1 MRALLV
7 VLGFLGGAAIEVFN
21 TFTRKW
27 TVERMHGAGSVG
39 WIMGALLFRLLG
51 TSVLLLLAFRA
62 DPLAGVAALLGYMVS
77 RWVMVWWIHHRVT
90 ENNKS

>member
-1 MRALLV
+1 MLV

-21 TFTRKW
+21 AFTRKW
-27 TVERMHGAGSVG
+27 TVERMHGVGSVG

-51 TSVLLLLAFRA
+51 TSVVLLLAFRA

-77 RWVMVWWIHHRVT
+77 RWVMVWWIHRQAQKRG
-90 ENNKS
+90 EGS